1 MEQEN
6 QIRFQ
11 VRENNMALFA
21 GVFAVGAA
29 IAVLVLRLLYPS
41 AEDISKDYGAI
52 AAKMPSIFFYLTLL
66 LMAAAGTF
74 CCVKFFLRG
83 LSVDDMNICYVNSIK
98 KRKDFNLD
106 GIGYCKISFLGR
118 GSGKNFIA
126 VYDLVGEELCKLDF
140 AMKGTTKLLEYL
152 WDNQVKIEYTEKT
165 RQYLTGLGYTW
176 NDTGICQEQIA
187 GCADTF
193 YEAAKEV
200 VREWEKKNNKFG
212 VCWEF
217 GLAEYAKKDLQQE
230 KKLWKCK
237 SSVRHTA
244 GKEALPEDYIC
255 VLEGYL
261 KKGGEYVIDKHGEAV
276 AFFVSYI
283 ERSKSYQVGEDL
295 KLRKRDEGF
304 LIEDLRSRLEWLA
317 WKLPREKYHTENF
330 ALQHDLK
337 MTAGV

>member
-21 GVFAVGAA
+21 GVFAIGAA

-41 AEDISKDYGAI
+41 AEDI
-52 AAKMPSIFFYLTLL
+52 KMRSLFFYPALL
-66 LMAAAGTF
+66 LMAGTGTF

-83 LSVDDMNICYVNSIK
+83 LSVEEMNLHYVNSMK

-118 GSGKNFIA
+118 GSGKNFIGL
-126 VYDLVGEELCKLDF
+126 YDLVGDELCKLDF
-140 AMKGTTKLLEYL
+140 SMRGTTELLEYL
-152 WDNQVKIEYTEKT
+152 RDNRVKIEYTEKT
-165 RQYLTGLGYTW
+165 RQYLSGLGYTW
-176 NDTGICQEQIA
+176 NDTDICQEQIA

-193 YEAAKEV
+193 YEAAREV
-200 VREWEKKNNKFG
+200 VQEWEKKNNKFG

-217 GLAEYAKKDLQQE
+217 GLAEYAEKDLRPE
-230 KKLWKCK
+230 KNLWECK
-237 SSVRHTA
+237 SSVQRAA
-244 GKEALPEDYIC
+244 GEEALPEDYVC
-255 VLEGYL
+255 VLEGFL

-283 ERSKSYQVGEDL
+283 ERSKSYQVGEGL

-304 LIEDLRSRLEWLA
+304 LLEELRSRLEWLA
-317 WKLPREKYHTENF
+317 WKLPREKYHTENLT
-330 ALQHDLK
+330 LQHDLK
-337 MTAGV
+337 MTAGS

>member
-21 GVFAVGAA
+21 GVFAIGAA

-41 AEDISKDYGAI
+41 AEDI
-52 AAKMPSIFFYLTLL
+52 KMRSILFYPVLL
-66 LMAAAGTF
+66 LMAGTGTF

-83 LSVDDMNICYVNSIK
+83 LSVEEMNLYYVNSMK

-126 VYDLVGEELCKLDF
+126 LYDLVGDELCKLDF
-140 AMKGTTKLLEYL
+140 SMRGTAELLEYL
-152 WDNQVKIEYTEKT
+152 RDNQVKIEYTEKT
-165 RQYLTGLGYTW
+165 RQYLSGLGYSW
-176 NDTGICQEQIA
+176 NDTDICQEQIA
-187 GCADTF
+187 GCADMF

-200 VREWEKKNNKFG
+200 VQAWEKKNNKFG

-217 GLAEYAKKDLQQE
+217 GLAEFAEKDLRQE
-230 KKLWKCK
+230 KNLWECK
-237 SSVRHTA
+237 SSVQRAA
-244 GKEALPEDYIC
+244 GEEALPEDYVC
-255 VLEGYL
+255 VLEGFL

-283 ERSKSYQVGEDL
+283 ERSKSYQVGEGL

-304 LIEDLRSRLEWLA
+304 LLEELRSRLEWFT
-317 WKLPREKYHTENF
+317 WKLPREKYHTENLT
-330 ALQHDLK
+330 LQHDLK